1 MQNFNTMKNSLS
13 TLFLAVGT
21 FFSLATNAQ
30 SRVSG
35 EDSLKGFDER
45 GFINAAVSR
54 GVSGAELKAGLNI
67 AKKEYI
73 YTSYYKPG
81 LDLAA
86 APSLPSVTVVQPS
99 CTNMDFETGTF
110 FGWDQ
115 SSGSISNSQ
124 TMAGCCPTVGA
135 PESTII
141 NTAVTTTDPYTGMTL
156 ASPLGG
162 TYIARINNDVT
173 GAKVNRITQ
182 TFSVTTMNSAFQLA
196 FAAVLQSAG
205 NHACNTQPNIN
216 ITLRDSASNIL
227 TCPYLSFSAPSGSC
241 PNGDPLWI
249 AYGSSSSGG
258 HYRNWTLQTIDL
270 QRYIGT
276 TITIEIT
283 VSDCTASGH
292 YGYAY
297 FDMKCVP
304 LEITTNGT
312 PYNVATQDSVYI
324 SPCGSTNAIIG
335 VPLGLGPYYWEGP
348 PGSGVTGAT
357 TNTIST
363 ITPGTYTVT
372 MSPPGACPLPGN
384 PAGVIVKKAIL
395 KITPNPTITASAAQP
410 TCSNATGTGQI
421 SVSSGTG
428 PFTYSWSPV
437 ASNSDVANGLT
448 PGETYTIIVTDSMGC
463 KDTTTLAINA
473 FPDAPTFTI
482 TPLNGVLTCA
492 SPSLTLSAITATNTT
507 AAWTNSTTPSI
518 DVTAPGTYTVVLTNT
533 VSVGQCSTSVNV
545 TVTGDTIKP
554 TATYTVSCN
563 TSTIALNASS
573 QPGVA
578 LGWLAPTLPGATPVS
593 NPGTSTAIGVFT
605 LTATN
610 LSTGCKQSYTV
621 STDIPQI
628 SVTTNPTT
636 NSITC
641 NTPTVLA
648 TTTSTNGGVS
658 ITWLNGTSTSTVNPY
673 QIITPGTYTTIVSS
687 PGGCTSQQTIAVTEN
702 KMSDVAVS
710 SITTTIS
717 CATGTLDLLASS
729 SPGGSYTYSW
739 TPSNPA
745 PFIGDIYNVSNA
757 GTYTVVATNA
767 VNGCT
772 SQAVYS
778 VTHETVTASFV
789 ASPNTG
795 LMPLPVTFS
804 NTSSPNSVEYTWTL
818 GNSSTTYTTVNAAT
832 IYQMQG
838 TYTVQLIAR
847 NGVCYDTTSQII
859 VVDLVSFITIPN
871 VFTPNGDGVN
881 DIFSL
886 NPINIGD
893 ISMTIYDRWGLKMY
907 DTTSTGSLTWDG
919 KTKAGAPV
927 ADGTYF
933 YIIQAKGLDGQDF
946 NFQGSVNIFR

>member
-1 MQNFNTMKNSLS
+1 MKNSLC
-13 TLFLAVGT
+13 TLFLTVGT
-21 FFSLATNAQ
+21 LLSFQGLSQ
-30 SRVSG
+30 SRMFG

-45 GFINAAVSR
+45 ALINSAVIR
-54 GVSGAELKAGLNI
+54 GVSGAELKSELSI
-67 AKKEYI
+67 AKKEHI
-73 YTSYYKPG
+73 YKVYYKPAV
-81 LDLAA
+81 DIAAAAAASA
-86 APSLPSVTVVQPS
+86 APSLPHPTVVQPS

-115 SSGSISNSQ
+115 SSGFVSNSQ

-135 PESTII
+135 PASAII
-141 NTAVTTTDPYTGMTL
+141 NTSTTLTDPIIPTLSL

-162 TYIARINNDVT
+162 TYIARINNSAT
-173 GAKVNRITQ
+173 GAVVNRIQQ
-182 TFSVTTMNSAFQLA
+182 TFSVTTQNSAFQLA
-196 FAAVLQSAG
+196 FAAVLNSTG
-205 NHACNTQPNIN
+205 NHCCDEQPNIN
-216 ITLRDSASNIL
+216 ITLLDSANNVL
-227 TCPYLSFSAPSGSC
+227 TCPFLSFSAPSACC
-241 PNGDPLWI
+241 PNADPLWVSF
-249 AYGSSSSGG
+249 GSG
-258 HYRNWTLQTIDL
+258 HYRNWTLKTIDL

-276 TITIEIT
+276 NITVQIT
-283 VSDCTASGH
+283 VSDCTQSGH

-304 LEITTNGT
+304 LEITTNGVA
-312 PYNVATQDSVYI
+312 YNVATQDSVYV

-335 VPLGLGPYYWEGP
+335 VPAGLGPYYWEGP
-348 PGSGVTGAT
+348 VGSGVTGAT

-384 PAGVIVKKAIL
+384 PSGSIVKMAIL
-395 KITPNPTITASAAQP
+395 RITPNPTISATASQP
-410 TCSNATGTGQI
+410 TCANATGSGQI
-421 SVSSGTG
+421 SVTSGTG
-428 PFTYSWSPV
+428 PFSYSWTPA
-437 ASNSDVANGLT
+437 ASNSSSANGLS
-448 PGETYTIIVTDSMGC
+448 PGTNYTIVVTDSMGC

-492 SPSLTLSAITATNTT
+492 TPSLTLSAITGTNTT
-507 AAWTNSTTPSI
+507 AVWSGTNTPS
-518 DVTAPGTYTVVLTNT
+518 VSVFSPGTYSVVLTNT
-533 VSVGQCSTSVNV
+533 ASVGQCSTSVNV
-545 TVTGDTIKP
+545 TVTGNTVQP

-563 TSTIALNASS
+563 TTTIALSASS

-578 LGWLAPTLPGATPVS
+578 LGWLAPTLPNPSPVS

-610 LSTGCKQSYTV
+610 LSTGCRQTYTV

-628 SVTTNPTT
+628 AVATVPST
-636 NSITC
+636 NSLTC
-641 NTPTVLA
+641 LTPTVLA
-648 TTTSTNGGVS
+648 TTTSTNGGVTV
-658 ITWLNGTSTSTVNPY
+658 TWLNGTGTSTINPY
-673 QIITPGTYTTIVSS
+673 PITTPGTYTTIVSS
-687 PGGCTSQQTIAVTEN
+687 PGGCTSQRTITVTEN
-702 KMSDVAVS
+702 KTSNVNVS

-717 CATGTLDLLASS
+717 CATGTLDLVAAST
-729 SPGGSYTYSW
+729 GGGNYTYSW
-739 TPSNPA
+739 TPASPSPHVGNV
-745 PFIGDIYNVSNA
+745 YNVTNA

-772 SQAVYS
+772 AQAVYAVS
-778 VTHETVTASFV
+778 HETITASFT

-804 NTSSPNSVEYTWTL
+804 NTSSPNAVGYQWSL
-818 GNSSTTYTTVNAAT
+818 GNSSTTFTTVNAAT
-832 IYQMQG
+832 VYQMQG

-847 NGVCYDTTSQII
+847 NGVCYDTATTTI

-893 ISMTIYDRWGLKMY
+893 ISMTIFDRWGLKMY
-907 DTTSTGSLTWDG
+907 DTSSTGSLTWDG
-919 KTKAGAPV
+919 KTKAGVPV

-933 YIIQAKGLDGQDF
+933 YIINAKGLDGKDF
-946 NFQGSVNIFR
+946 NFQGSVNVFR

>member
-1 MQNFNTMKNSLS
+1 MKNSLC
-13 TLFLAVGT
+13 TLFLAVCT
-21 FFSLATNAQ
+21 ILSFDVNAQ
-30 SRVSG
+30 IGGR
-35 EDSLKGFDER
+35 DSLKGFDER
-45 GFINAAVSR
+45 AFINTAVSK
-54 GVSGAELKAGLNI
+54 GISGADLKAGLLI
-67 AKKEYI
+67 AKKEHI
-73 YTSYYKPG
+73 YEAYYKPG
-81 LDLAA
+81 ISLSA
-86 APSLPSVTVVQPS
+86 APTLPHTAIVQPS

-110 FGWDQ
+110 FGWDL
-115 SSGSISNSQ
+115 SSGNITDSQ
-124 TMAGCCPTVGA
+124 LMTGCCPSAGA
-135 PESTII
+135 PQSTII
-141 NTAVTTTDPYTGMTL
+141 NTGTTPTDPYTGMSLT
-156 ASPLGG
+156 SPLGG
-162 TYIARINNDVT
+162 TYIARINDDAT
-173 GAKVNRITQ
+173 GAKVNRISQ
-182 TFSVTTMNSAFQLA
+182 TFSVTTMNSAFQMA

-216 ITLRDSASNIL
+216 ITLRDSSNNIL
-227 TCPYLSFSAPSGSC
+227 TCPYLSFSAPSGLC

-249 AYGSSSSGG
+249 AYGNSSTGG

-276 TITIEIT
+276 SITVEIT

-348 PGSGVTGAT
+348 AGSGVTGAT

-384 PAGVIVKKAIL
+384 PTGVIVKKAIL
-395 KITPNPTITASAAQP
+395 KITPNPTITATAAQP

-421 SVSSGTG
+421 TVNSGTG

-437 ASNSDVANGLT
+437 ASNSDVANGLS
-448 PGETYTIIVTDSMGC
+448 PGTTYTIIVTDSMGC

-492 SPSLTLSAITATNTT
+492 SPSLTLSAITGTNTT
-507 AAWTNSTTPSI
+507 GVWNGTTTPTLN
-518 DVTAPGTYTVVLTNT
+518 VTAPGTYTVVLTNT
-533 VSVGQCSTSVNV
+533 VSVGQCSTTVNV

-554 TATYTVSCN
+554 TATFTVSCN
-563 TSTIALNASS
+563 TTTIAMSAAS

-578 LGWLAPTLPGATPVS
+578 LGWLAPTQPPTPVS

-610 LSTGCKQSYTV
+610 LATGCKQTYTV
-621 STDIPQI
+621 STNIPDI

-636 NSITC
+636 NSLTC

-673 QIITPGTYTTIVSS
+673 SITTPGTYTTIVLS
-687 PGGCTSQQTIAVTEN
+687 PGGCTSQRTITVTEN
-702 KMSDVAVS
+702 KTSDVSVS

-717 CATGTLDLLASS
+717 CATGTLDLMANSL
-729 SPGGSYTYSW
+729 PGGSYTYNW
-739 TPSNPA
+739 IPATPA
-745 PFIGDIYNVSNA
+745 PFTGNTYNVSNA
-757 GTYTVVATNA
+757 GTYTVTATNA

-778 VTHETVTASFV
+778 VTHETITAAFV

-804 NTSSPNSVEYTWTL
+804 NTSSPNSVDYSWTL

-832 IYQMQG
+832 VYQMQG

-847 NGVCYDTTSQII
+847 NGVCYDTATQVI
-859 VVDLVSFITIPN
+859 VVDMVSFITIPN

-893 ISMTIYDRWGLKMY
+893 ISMTIFDRWGLKMY
-907 DTTSTGSLTWDG
+907 DTSSTGSLTWDG

-933 YIIQAKGLDGQDF
+933 YIIQAKGLDGKDF
-946 NFQGSVNIFR
+946 NFQGSVNVFR